1 VFANSVYWLHRLA
14 KPPIFVI
21 ELRAGAARLTK
32 GSVPASWTSDCGE
45 IAAEFG
51 IAHGYVE
58 GVRTPCLACASR
70 RACRRNATNGSATC
84 SPRICGA
91 GECGW

>member
-1 VFANSVYWLHRLA
+1 MFANSLYWLHRLA

-21 ELRAGAARLTK
+21 ELQAGAARLTK

-51 IAHGYVE
+51 IVHGYVE
-58 GVRTPCLACASR
+58 GVRSPWGVGLRFSPGVPKECHQRFRNVFATHLR
-70 RACRRNATNGSATC
+70 RR
-84 SPRICGA
+84 
-91 GECGW
+91 